1 MLERRDVGHRV
12 VVRRRLGVTAAGRP
26 QLTDVLGQLVDLDDT
41 AVTVHTDDGRALVI
55 PAADVLAAKRVPPRP
70 VRYSAMADLE
80 RLADLAWPA
89 PVHERLGDWY
99 LRAAQ
104 GWTNRANSAL
114 PLGGPGRSLPE
125 AALAC
130 RSWYDAHGLQP
141 KITVPLPLRRD
152 VATVLTDLGWRA
164 QPPVLVQTAALADV
178 LAAVPA
184 EAAVSL
190 TEEPSPEFV
199 RVVAARKQSIPPAA
213 HHVLTAVPHVRFAEV
228 RVDGTLLAQ
237 ARGAVVEQTMHI
249 GLVEVDP
256 AARRRGLAR
265 RVTRALADW
274 AAGLGAER
282 ALLQVEEDNEA
293 AIRLYARL
301 GFATHHRYV
310 TYHWPS

>member
-12 VVRRRLGVTAAGRP
+12 VVRRRVGVTAAGRP
-26 QLTDVLGQLVDLDDT
+26 QLTDVLGELVDLDDA
-41 AVTVHTDDGRALVI
+41 AVTVRTDDGRARDH
-55 PAADVLAAKRVPPRP
+55 PAADVVAAKRMPPRP
-70 VRYSAMADLE
+70 VRYSEMVELE
-80 RLADLAWPA
+80 RIADVAWPA
-89 PVHERLGDWY
+89 PEHERLGDWY

-114 PLGGPGRSLPE
+114 PLGEPGRPLAE

-130 RSWYDAHGLQP
+130 RAWYDDHGLQP

-184 EAAVSL
+184 ETAVSL
-190 TEEPSPEFV
+190 TGEPSPEFV

-213 HHVLTAVPHVRFAEV
+213 HHVLTAVPDVRFAEV
-228 RVDGTLLAQ
+228 RVDGTLLAL

-265 RVTRALADW
+265 RVTRALAEW

-282 ALLQVEEDNEA
+282 ALLQVEEHNEA
-293 AIRLYARL
+293 AVRLYARL
-301 GFATHHRYV
+301 GFTTHHRYV
-310 TYHWPS
+310 TYHWLS